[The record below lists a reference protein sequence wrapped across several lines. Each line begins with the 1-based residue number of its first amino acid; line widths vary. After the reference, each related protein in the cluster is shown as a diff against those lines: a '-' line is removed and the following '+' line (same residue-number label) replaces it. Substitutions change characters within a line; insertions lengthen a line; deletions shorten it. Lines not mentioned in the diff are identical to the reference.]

1 MNKLYNKL
9 HGNRIFLLVP
19 KEEKSKII
27 LSPEAKKELELA
39 NIQKYAKL
47 EVFDVG
53 DLVTTIGVGD
63 IVFVDP
69 ERLSKAPIIPI
80 GDGVEVFLVSPFDV
94 ILTW

>member
-39 NIQKYAKL
+39 NMQKYAKL
-47 EVFDVG
+47 EVFDIG
-53 DLVTTIGVGD
+53 DTVTTVKEGD
-63 IVFVDP
+63 IVFLDP

-80 GDGVEVFLVSPFDV
+80 GDDIEVFLVSPFDV